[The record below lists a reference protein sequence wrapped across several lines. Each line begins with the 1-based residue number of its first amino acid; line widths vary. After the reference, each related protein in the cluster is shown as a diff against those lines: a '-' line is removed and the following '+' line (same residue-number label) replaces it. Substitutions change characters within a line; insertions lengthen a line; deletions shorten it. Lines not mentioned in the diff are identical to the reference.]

1 MPPNADLEAIR
12 KAQIIDAAL
21 QTITARGCANVTMDD
36 ICKIAGLSKGGLA
49 HYYKS
54 KNDLFKAAFQEF
66 FKRIFIRGD
75 ETMSAFDDP
84 LEQILSF
91 EWLYNME
98 DPDIHTGHPI
108 LYDFMSIAAHEEG
121 YREIFSDWIN
131 NWVKLLKKAILLGQ
145 SQGQYMNVEAESA
158 ARTISAIYQGI
169 AHRWYLAHSEHSTQW
184 AVDGLRRSV
193 KGLLDSYEETATHER
208 RKAKTIKK
216 CRNNK
221 SAADNGI

>member
-1 MPPNADLEAIR
+1 MPPNAELEAIR
-12 KAQIIDAAL
+12 KTQIIDAAL

-36 ICKIAGLSKGGLA
+36 ICKTAGLSKGGLA

-54 KNDLFKAAFQEF
+54 KNDLFKATFQEF
-66 FKRIFIRGD
+66 FQRIFIRGD

-84 LEQILSF
+84 LDQLLAF
-91 EWLYNME
+91 EWLYNAG
-98 DPDIHTGHPI
+98 DPDVDTGYPI
-108 LYDFMSIAAHEEG
+108 LYDFISIAVHDQE

-145 SQGQYMNVEAESA
+145 SQGRYMNVDADSA

-169 AHRWYLAHSEHSTQW
+169 ATRWYLARGEHSTTW
-184 AVDGLRRSV
+184 AVDSLRRSV

-216 CRNNK
+216 CGNNK
-221 SAADNGI
+221 RAADNGI